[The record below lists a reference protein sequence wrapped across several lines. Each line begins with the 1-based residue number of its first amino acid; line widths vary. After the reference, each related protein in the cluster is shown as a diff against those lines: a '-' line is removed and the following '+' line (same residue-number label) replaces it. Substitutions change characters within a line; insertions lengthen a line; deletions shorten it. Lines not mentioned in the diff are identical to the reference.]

1 MRTFK
6 QIYQDSYDEIRPD
19 RKLLEDM
26 LEDARTE
33 RRKWMQYAVLRP
45 IAAVLLG
52 VMVLFGGTSVLASN
66 VGFVYEIIERASPKL
81 ADLFVPVQES
91 CTKAGICMEVEAV
104 YLGDGDKTA
113 EVLISFRDTQGDR
126 IRGQVLLNDSYSLYS
141 VNSVNASWVV
151 GGESFAGYDEETGKA
166 YYRIQLS
173 SDAAYD
179 RSKLT
184 FEVKELLLHCGE
196 EEWEISMEDMASD
209 MPVKFMKTNGQGGG
223 TWNQYVE
230 EFGLTMEEPTAFLD
244 GRFIRNA
251 EVMPDDPR
259 STIRVLDGIPV
270 SECAVDDFT
279 ITGLVYRD
287 NMIQLQVCRGD
298 CSSTFRYA
306 LPSLKLADGS
316 ERHHWFSSS
325 WAEYQGNKRLFFC
338 EYYLPC
344 TPEELEGA
352 SLYGNVTRWEDFLA
366 GNWKVTFRVEE
377 TEETDAGIP

>member
-1 MRTFK
+1 MKTLK
-6 QIYQDSYDEIRPD
+6 QIYQESYDEIRPD
-19 RKLLEDM
+19 RQLVEDM

-45 IAAVLLG
+45 VAAVLMG

-66 VGFVYEIIERASPKL
+66 VGFVYGIIERASPKL

-91 CTKAGICMEVEAV
+91 CTKAGICMEVEAI

-113 EVLISFRDTQGDR
+113 EVLISFRDTQEDR
-126 IRGQVLLNDSYSLYS
+126 IQGAVFLDDGYSLYS
-141 VNSVNASWVV
+141 RNSINASWVA
-151 GGESFAGYDEETGKA
+151 GGGGFAAYDEETGKA

-173 SDAAYD
+173 SDVAYD

-184 FEVKELLLHCGE
+184 FQVRELLLHYE
-196 EEWEISMEDMASD
+196 EDEREIPLEGIASE
-209 MPVKFMKTNGQGGG
+209 MPVKYMTLNGGG
-223 TWNQYVE
+223 GSSWERHAEQ
-230 EFGLTMEEPTAFLD
+230 FGLTMEEPTAFQD
-244 GRFIRNA
+244 GRYIRNM
-251 EVMPDDPR
+251 EVVPDDPR
-259 STIRVLDGIPV
+259 PAARVLDGIPV

-287 NMIQLQVCRGD
+287 NVIQLQICTGD
-298 CSSTFRYA
+298 CSHAVRYA

-316 ERHHWFSSS
+316 ERHYWFSSS
-325 WAEYQGNKRLFFC
+325 WSEYRGDRRLAFD

-352 SLYGNVTRWEDFLA
+352 TLYGNFARWEDSLEN
-366 GNWKVTFRVEE
+366 NWKVTFRVEE
-377 TEETDAGIP
+377 TEE